1 MPLCELLK
9 PYWISMASRNASK
22 PIRISN
28 TTCKYSN
35 TPESGSLDGEHG
47 REGKDG
53 QNIARTDR

>member
-1 MPLCELLK
+1 
-9 PYWISMASRNASK
+9 MASRNASK